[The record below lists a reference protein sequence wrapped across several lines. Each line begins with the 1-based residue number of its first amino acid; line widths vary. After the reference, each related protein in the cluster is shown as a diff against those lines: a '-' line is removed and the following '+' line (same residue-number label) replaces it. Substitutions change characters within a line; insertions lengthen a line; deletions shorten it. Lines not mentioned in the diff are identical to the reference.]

1 MNDGARS
8 EYDLRTT
15 AELVDLINRQDLAV
29 PSAVRLAAH
38 SIERAVDSIV
48 ERLSQ
53 GGRLIYVGAGSSGRL
68 AELDAFECVATFGV
82 DENEIVAVVAGGLDA
97 QPLDAAA
104 AEDDDAAGAADVL
117 SLTLSEHDVV
127 VGVSA
132 SGETAYVT
140 GGLEAASRAGALTI
154 AVVCAARSTHASLAD
169 QAIEV
174 AVGPELIQGS
184 TRLKAGTAQKL
195 VLNTLSTVSMI
206 RLGRTFGNLMVS
218 VAPANDKLRARLRRV
233 VAAATGAPDKQVDEA
248 LDAAGGDG
256 KVAVVS
262 LLAGVDTE
270 TAAARLR
277 DANGNVRQAAAG

>member
-1 MNDGARS
+1 LNDGARS

-38 SIERAVDSIV
+38 SIGRAVDSIV

-206 RLGRTFGNLMVS
+206 RLGRTFGNLMVG

-277 DANGNVRQAAAG
+277 NANGNVRQAAAG

>member
-1 MNDGARS
+1 LNDGAGS

-29 PSAVRLAAH
+29 PSAVRLAAPA
-38 SIERAVDSIV
+38 IERAVDSIV

-82 DENEIVAVVAGGLDA
+82 DENEVIAVVAGGLDA

-104 AEDDDAAGAADVL
+104 AEDDDEAGAADVL

-132 SGETAYVT
+132 SGETSYVT
-140 GGLEAASRAGALTI
+140 GALRAAGRAGALTV
-154 AVVCAARSTHASLAD
+154 AVVCTARSTHASLAD

-195 VLNTLSTVSMI
+195 VLNTLSTVAMI
-206 RLGRTFGNLMVS
+206 RLGRTFGDLMVG
-218 VAPANDKLRARLRRV
+218 VAPANDKLRTRLRRV
-233 VAAATGAPDKQVDEA
+233 VAAATGAPDDRVEEA
-248 LDAAGGDG
+248 LDAAAGDG

-262 LLAGVDTE
+262 LLAGVDME

-277 DANGNVRQAAAG
+277 EANGNVRQAAAG